1 MNPLKFSLTLLPFL
15 SLVACGPAFEV
26 GNLFPDD
33 AGQSSPDGASHDAGT
48 TAHDAAES
56 DSHQNSSQDGG
67 QTLDGPGDLQEAASA
82 PETGPEAAS
91 EAASPPEC
99 SAPRCVDGMTLQ
111 SCDDGTWGTFSTCP
125 YVCLDNACSGVCTPN
140 ATSCSSD
147 TQLQTCNSSG
157 QWVNSTCPNACVGS
171 SCSGVCVPGATSV
184 CYDACSEQGSETC
197 GSNGQWGPCSVSCGN

>member
-33 AGQSSPDGASHDAGT
+33 AGNVAAEGGLSDGEGSGHVDTGTTPPHDAG
-48 TAHDAAES
+48 
-56 DSHQNSSQDGG
+56 
-67 QTLDGPGDLQEAASA
+67 LDTQAPKEAGIYQEAASDA
-82 PETGPEAAS
+82 QDAS
-91 EAASPPEC
+91 EAAVEASPPPEC
-99 SAPRCVDGMTLQ
+99 TAPRCVDGMTLQ
-111 SCDDGTWGTFSTCP
+111 SCDDGTWGTFSTCS

-171 SCSGVCVPGATSV
+171 SCSGVCVPGTTSV
-184 CYDACSEQGSETC
+184 CYDACSDQGSETC